1 MIERR
6 IFGLTRTLQVAVAG
20 DVQRILMSADPGDDP
35 SYTWRDDERGV
46 AVVVSVIDAD
56 HCQVALLD
64 GGRWHDL
71 VDSDDP
77 TLAWVSLTG
86 TPGVVPLA
94 SILPCRFA
102 VDALETVTIGAGFD
116 HLRATRRWRPA
127 PAWVD
132 DRDGVLLRDL
142 VEVLWNTAGD
152 LWLRVAVEGPAADHG
167 PIGLRHLAR
176 MHGLHS
182 RAMAGGLG
190 SVSADFPPDWID
202 AAVRAG
208 DYLGLTGL
216 RAVLRDADDA
226 AYDRLASPA
235 GDDGGAIRAA
245 VQRKLDTVPEEFGVT
260 DVPGRAIT
268 EFLAGPGRVR

>member
-6 IFGLTRTLQVAVAG
+6 IFGLTRTLRAAAAG

-35 SYTWRDDERGV
+35 SYTWRDDERRV

-71 VDSDDP
+71 VDSDDS

-116 HLRATRRWRPA
+116 QLRATRRWRPA
-127 PAWVD
+127 PAWVG
-132 DRDGVLLRDL
+132 DRRGYLLRDL
-142 VEVLWNTAGD
+142 VEVLWDAAGSLPVD
-152 LWLRVAVEGPAADHG
+152 EPAAAAG
-167 PIGLRHLAR
+167 PLGLRHLALLR
-176 MHGLHS
+176 RLHD
-182 RAMAGGLG
+182 RAMGGGLDA
-190 SVSADFPPDWID
+190 VLAEFPPDRLD
-202 AAVRAG
+202 AAARAA
-208 DYLGLTGL
+208 DYLGLPDL
-216 RAVLRDADDA
+216 RAVLRDADDD
-226 AYDRLASPA
+226 AYERLASP
-235 GDDGGAIRAA
+235 DGEDAGAIRAA
-245 VQRKLDTVPEEFGVT
+245 VQRKLDAAPWEFGVT

-268 EFLAGPGRVR
+268 EFLADPGRVR